1 MQTVR
6 PFLSRCFRF
15 SPRGGSRVEGK
26 LLCALD
32 RGFGLSG
39 IMGMLQRLYEDKQGE
54 GAIGERTRGKSYLGK
69 VFRSEILC
77 GKNIFLFEKD

>member
-1 MQTVR
+1 MAAAE
-6 PFLSRCFRF
+6 L
-15 SPRGGSRVEGK
+15 GGK

-39 IMGMLQRLYEDKQGE
+39 ISRNVATGCLKTSREG

-69 VFRSEILC
+69 VFLSEILMRQ
-77 GKNIFLFEKD
+77 KYFLFEKD